1 MEPTNWTISKLVQKF
16 LDKEIQLPE
25 IQRKYVWKREK
36 VRALIDS
43 IYKNYPSGSILLWET
58 DQLPDTRDAA
68 VQRNSTR
75 KLGTTFLLLDGQQR
89 LTSLATVLSGIPVK
103 SKIGSS
109 VKETPVEIYF
119 NMNHPDNYQE
129 YDTSDELGDPADDYS
144 DDDEEEQDKEHLI
157 FQLKSK
163 KIENKP
169 DWIPVTKLFT
179 KGLAPVLADKKI
191 SYDYLNYDK
200 SLQHLTDLYNRK
212 ENYYY
217 PVQIL
222 SKDKS
227 YAEVTDVFV
236 RVNSAGMKLRTADL
250 ALAQLTSRWN
260 GAMELFSQVAAECQ
274 DKKFELD
281 EGFLIRCLVSV
292 STGQNKFKI
301 INKIPIQQFK
311 DDWERTKKGIYFAI
325 NFLKENAKIE
335 TSEILSSPF
344 IIVALV
350 CLAVKNDYVFSD
362 KLERQVLRWI
372 YAASMWGRYSRGAT
386 ETALNED
393 LSAISK
399 HEDPVESMIKNILAQ
414 SGRLRVEESD
424 IAGKDTRSAFFIM
437 SYVLAKRNNAKDWGS
452 GVIISLQHIGKEF
465 KNEHDHIF
473 PRSKLEPFLMGQY
486 GDTQKVKRMVND
498 IANIAFLTK
507 RNNIIKSNK
516 LPQEYFRTIINKR
529 GQGALAA
536 QNITLDNSLWALENY
551 EKFLED
557 RRRKLVDGINDL
569 MEKLETGRGGQDNPL
584 IA

>member
-437 SYVLAKRNNAKDWGS
+437 SYV
-452 GVIISLQHIGKEF
+452 
-465 KNEHDHIF
+465 
-473 PRSKLEPFLMGQY
+473 FLSCS
-486 GDTQKVKRMVND
+486 QK
-498 IANIAFLTK
+498 
-507 RNNIIKSNK
+507 
-516 LPQEYFRTIINKR
+516 
-529 GQGALAA
+529 
-536 QNITLDNSLWALENY
+536 
-551 EKFLED
+551 
-557 RRRKLVDGINDL
+557 
-569 MEKLETGRGGQDNPL
+569 
-584 IA
+584 